1 MPLLRIE
8 KQMADSDCEKAD
20 YYPRAG
26 HMKYTRRDFFEA
38 AGAIVAAAG
47 GGCSRR
53 PATAN
58 RVSGATGVEL
68 GVEGAALPDY
78 SHDLERYLVRLASDA
93 RARRQQ
99 AINAISTPQG
109 IADRAKFVTEQVWK
123 MLGGPLERSPLNPRV
138 TGTLDRP
145 GYRIEKLTFESRPRL
160 YVTANLYL
168 PAAAGRHPA
177 ILGPLGHSTNGKAWP
192 SYQRLFSNLARKGY
206 VVLAYDP
213 FGQGER
219 IEYPGTHAGRSAIG
233 GGGTSEHEYAG
244 RRLILLGANFS
255 LFRVWDGIR
264 GIDFLLTRAE
274 VDPERIG
281 CCGQSGGGTLTQFLA
296 ALDSRIRVA
305 VVSEGNTENVAH
317 ADVEPPGS
325 ADDAEQNIVPALS
338 YGIDR
343 ADLLY
348 AFAPKPLLMTVTLH
362 DAGHTYSPEY
372 VDSSLDLLQE
382 YRRAYSLLAADDRV
396 SLQVTTEQHG
406 YVYELRRATYAWF
419 NRWFEMKNT
428 DDEEVSQ
435 DVEPDETLFVTPTG
449 FVTTSF
455 GGETALSLTRQMAAA
470 VRRPPAAGA
479 DDMRKRIHAALGI
492 EASRGEAPASR
503 VLATIR
509 KPGYRAEQFE
519 FTSDRDIRIPG
530 WLLTPDKAGSS
541 TPTVLYVGE
550 AAAWSSVA
558 EDGFAEQLCKKGG
571 CRVATMDVRGR
582 GDCAIAYPQRGRFYF
597 SNRISNEAYLTWF
610 TLILGRPLLG
620 GQVYDTLR
628 ALDYLGSRSDIAG
641 AVSLVG
647 DGPHGVIALYAAAL
661 DERVRGVALRQTV
674 TDYRSLAVA
683 ERYTQP
689 FGIYAYGLLR
699 EFDLPEVA
707 GAVGPRS
714 VLLLDPATPLG
725 EPAGAAA
732 RDLYRDV
739 PNASVQAEDGEDPV
753 QILAVWTGG
762 HVSR

>member
-1 MPLLRIE
+1 MRFVVSPDGTSI
-8 KQMADSDCEKAD
+8 
-20 YYPRAG
+20 YG
-26 HMKYTRRDFFEA
+26 TNHMKYTRRGFLEA
-38 AGAIVAAAG
+38 TGAIVTAAG
-47 GGCSRR
+47 VGCSRR
-53 PATAN
+53 PQTAN

-68 GVEGAALPDY
+68 SVENAALPDY
-78 SHDLERYLVRLASDA
+78 SHDLEQYLVRLARDA
-93 RARRQQ
+93 RVRRKQ
-99 AINAISTPQG
+99 AIDAISTRQG
-109 IADRAKFVTEQVWK
+109 LLERQRTVTEQIWK
-123 MLGGPLERSPLNPRV
+123 MLGGPLERTPLNPRV
-138 TGTLDRP
+138 TGVVERR
-145 GYRIEKLTFESRPRL
+145 GYRIEKLTFESRPRV
-160 YVTANLYL
+160 YVTANLYV
-168 PAAAGRHPA
+168 PATTGRHPA
-177 ILGPLGHSTNGKAWP
+177 ILGPLGHSANGKAWP
-192 SYQRLFSNLARKGY
+192 SYQKLFSNLARKGY
-206 VVLAYDP
+206 AVLAYDP

-219 IEYPGTHAGRSAIG
+219 IEYPGTRAGQSAIG

-264 GIDFLLTRAE
+264 GIDFLLTRAD

-305 VVSEGNTENVAH
+305 VVSEGNTENLAH
-317 ADVEPPGS
+317 AEVEPPGS

-338 YGIDR
+338 HGMDR

-348 AFAPKPLLMTVTLH
+348 AFAPKPLLVMLTLH

-372 VDSSLDLLQE
+372 VASSLDLFQE
-382 YRRAYSLLAADDRV
+382 YKRAYSLMAADDRV

-419 NRWFEMKNT
+419 NRWFEMT
-428 DDEEVSQ
+428 GAGDEEPSQ
-435 DVEPDETLFVTPTG
+435 AVEPDETLFVTPTG

-470 VRRPPAAGA
+470 VRLPPPAGA
-479 DDMRKRIHAALGI
+479 DDMRQRIRSVLGMGT
-492 EASRGEAPASR
+492 SPGEAPASR

-519 FTSDRDIRIPG
+519 FTSDREIRIPG
-530 WLLTPDKAGSS
+530 WLLTPDTAGSS
-541 TPTVLYVGE
+541 TPTVLYLGE
-550 AAAWSSVA
+550 PAAWSSVA
-558 EDGFAEQLCKKGG
+558 EDGFAERLCTTGG
-571 CRVATMDVRGR
+571 CRVATIDVRGR

-597 SNRISNEAYLTWF
+597 PNRITDEAYLTWF
-610 TLILGRPLLG
+610 TLILGQPLLG
-620 GQVYDTLR
+620 GQVHDTLR
-628 ALDYLGSRSDIAG
+628 ALAYLRSRPGVSG
-641 AVSLVG
+641 ALSLVG

-661 DERVRGVALRQTV
+661 DERVRGVALRHTV

-707 GAVGPRS
+707 GAVGPRPI
-714 VLLLDPATPLG
+714 LLLDPSTPLG

-732 RDLYRDV
+732 RDLYRGV
-739 PNASVQAEDGEDPV
+739 PNASVQTTGDEDPV
-753 QILAVWTGG
+753 LILAAWTAGRG
-762 HVSR
+762 SG

>member
-1 MPLLRIE
+1 
-8 KQMADSDCEKAD
+8 
-20 YYPRAG
+20 
-26 HMKYTRRDFFEA
+26 MKYTRRGFLEA
-38 AGAIVAAAG
+38 AAAIVASAG
-47 GGCSRR
+47 SGCSRQ
-53 PATAN
+53 PATAT
-58 RVSGATGVEL
+58 RLSGATGVEL
-68 GVEGAALPDY
+68 GVENAAPPDY
-78 SHDLERYLVRLASDA
+78 SHDLERYLVRVANEA
-93 RARRQQ
+93 RQRRKRL
-99 AINAISTPQG
+99 IDAISTPQA
-109 IADRAKFVTEQVWK
+109 IQERQRSVTEQVWK
-123 MLGGPLERSPLNPRV
+123 MLGGPLERTPLNPRV
-138 TGTLDRP
+138 TGIVERP
-145 GYRIEKLTFESRPRL
+145 GYRIEKLMFESRPRL

-168 PAAAGRHPA
+168 PAAEGRHPA
-177 ILGPLGHSTNGKAWP
+177 ILAPLGHSANGKAWP
-192 SYQRLFSNLARKGY
+192 SYQKLFSNLARKGY
-206 VVLAYDP
+206 AVLAYDP

-219 IEYPGTHAGRSAIG
+219 IEYPGTRAGQSAL

-264 GIDFLLTRAE
+264 GIDLLLTRAE

-305 VVSEGNTENVAH
+305 VVSEGNTENLAH

-338 YGIDR
+338 HGIDR

-348 AFAPKPLLMTVTLH
+348 GFAPKPLLMMVTLH

-372 VDSSLDLLQE
+372 VASSLDLLQE
-382 YRRAYSLLAADDRV
+382 YKRAYGLLDADDRV

-406 YVYELRRATYAWF
+406 YVYELRRSTYAWF
-419 NRWFEMKNT
+419 NRWFEMKNVH
-428 DDEEVSQ
+428 DEEPSQ
-435 DVEPDETLFVTPTG
+435 TVEADATLLVTPTG

-470 VRRPPAAGA
+470 VRTPVPSAA
-479 DDMRKRIHAALGI
+479 DDTRRRIRTVLGI
-492 EASRGEAPASR
+492 ETSRAEALAGR

-519 FTSDRDIRIPG
+519 FTSDREIRIPG
-530 WLLTPDKAGSS
+530 WMLTPDKAGTA

-558 EDGFAEQLCKKGG
+558 EDGIAERLCMKGG
-571 CRVATMDVRGR
+571 CRVAVIDVRGR
-582 GDCAIAYPQRGRFYF
+582 GDCAIAYPPRGRFYF
-597 SNRISNEAYLTWF
+597 PNRITSEEYLTWF
-610 TLILGRPLLG
+610 SLMLGQPLVG
-620 GQVYDTLR
+620 GQVFDTLR
-628 ALDYLGSRSDIAG
+628 ALDYLVTRGYVGGGIY
-641 AVSLVG
+641 LVG

-661 DERVRGVALRQTV
+661 DERARGVALLKSV

-683 ERYTQP
+683 ERYSQP

-707 GAVGPRS
+707 SAVGPRR
-714 VLLLDPATPLG
+714 VLLLDAATPLG
-725 EPAGAAA
+725 ALAGAAA
-732 RDLYRDV
+732 RDLYADV
-739 PNASVQAEDGEDPV
+739 TNASVQATGDEDPV
-753 QILAVWTGG
+753 TILTAWIGG
-762 HVSR
+762 AGA